1 MKNIKFYVW
10 ALLIGAMSLSFNAC
24 NDDDENESVSNEMKG
39 GNIVGTWTYNESQSK
54 NTINGQNADEYLS
67 QLIPSKEDT
76 VNAGNE
82 AAEELDENFN
92 PFEMLD
98 ADKINELK
106 VLSKDTLIFNED
118 GKFYASDDAAGT
130 YETNGNELSL
140 TYTAEDGTV
149 ITIKSGADF
158 SKLIQEKAKLPEG
171 GVTLDITSVQY
182 NVVGKTLA
190 IKAIIVATYD
200 LSVILPEDMLQ
211 TIAENGMSIG
221 KTTLNIESTSV
232 FNLVE

>member
-24 NDDDENESVSNEMKG
+24 NDDDENGSISDEMKG

-67 QLIPSKEDT
+67 QLIPSKEGE
-76 VNAGNE
+76 NASNE
-82 AAEELDENFN
+82 AADELDDEDFN

-98 ADKINELK
+98 ADKINDLK
-106 VLSKDTLIFNED
+106 VLAKDTLIFNED
-118 GKFYASDDAAGT
+118 GKFYASDDASGT
-130 YETNGNELSL
+130 YETDGNELSL

-149 ITIKSGADF
+149 VTVKSGADF
-158 SKLIQEKAKLPEG
+158 TKLIQEKAKLPEG
-171 GVTLDITSVQY
+171 GVSLEITSVQY
-182 NVVGKTLA
+182 SVVGKTLA
-190 IKAIIVATYD
+190 IKAFMVATYD

-211 TIAENGMSIG
+211 KIAENGMSVG
-221 KTTLNIESTSV
+221 KTTLNIESISV